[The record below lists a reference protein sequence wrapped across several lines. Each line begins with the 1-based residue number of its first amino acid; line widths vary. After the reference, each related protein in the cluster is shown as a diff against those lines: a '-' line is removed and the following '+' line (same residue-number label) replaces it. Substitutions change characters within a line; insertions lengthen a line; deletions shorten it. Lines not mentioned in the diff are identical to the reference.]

1 MKDNKTARKASVKKP
16 WNTRAKTLR
25 TPTDRTSY
33 ILDQCDDF
41 AYVEA
46 YNHLR
51 TNVMFALAAAG
62 TEKKTIVV
70 SSANAAECKS
80 TLSANLAI
88 SLAKLQ
94 HKVLIIDADMR
105 KPRLHR
111 VFGIRNECGLSDVL
125 LNSPAGRA
133 IVGVNGLNLDFLP
146 AGTLPPNP
154 SELLASAAFSDL
166 LSQLEKI
173 YDYII
178 VDTPPLLVVSDAL
191 MLSEVS
197 AGILLA
203 CRYRRTSFKDINRVL
218 STLNFAKFNVL
229 GAVIVGSKNSYSS
242 VKMRYSYGDGVRK
255 A

>member
-1 MKDNKTARKASVKKP
+1 MKDNKTARKAPANKP
-16 WNTRAKTLR
+16 WGGAKSTRRSA
-25 TPTDRTSY
+25 PDRAAY
-33 ILDQCDDF
+33 ILDKNTDF

-51 TNVMFALAAAG
+51 TNVMFALAAADTG
-62 TEKKTIVV
+62 KKTVV
-70 SSANAAECKS
+70 ISSANASECKS

-105 KPRLHR
+105 KPHLHR
-111 VFGIRNECGLSDVL
+111 IFGIRNECGLSDVL
-125 LNSPAGRA
+125 LNAPAGQA

-166 LSQLEKI
+166 IAQLEKI

-191 MLSEVS
+191 MLSEVA
-197 AGILLA
+197 AGILLS
-203 CRYRRTSFKDINRVL
+203 CRYRKTPFKDLDKAL
-218 STLNFAKFNVL
+218 SALKFAKFNVL
-229 GAVIVGSKNSYSS
+229 GAVIVGSKNSYSA
-242 VKMRYSYGDGVRK
+242 VKMRYRYGN